1 MFDNYFNIFPLIRCN
16 AKEGAVTFQLLNDY
30 IRLVAV
36 EKPIVLISIF
46 RGFQQQCN
54 QNETSV
60 VDLLNFDDIE
70 QFNVIQKIIEKIK
83 CILNATTAALM
94 DVNYLKPLED
104 FRKELEEL
112 SQRLN
117 DCNNKPTYWEKT
129 M

>member
-1 MFDNYFNIFPLIRCN
+1 M
-16 AKEGAVTFQLLNDY
+16 
-30 IRLVAV
+30 VAV

-54 QNETSV
+54 QNEISV

-70 QFNVIQKIIEKIK
+70 EFNVIQKIIEKIK

-117 DCNNKPTYWEKT
+117 KCNNKPTYWEKS

>member
-1 MFDNYFNIFPLIRCN
+1 MFNNYFNIFPLIRCN

-54 QNETSV
+54 QNVTSV
-60 VDLLNFDDIE
+60 ADLLNFDDIE

>member
-1 MFDNYFNIFPLIRCN
+1 MFNNNFNNFPLIRCN

-30 IRLVAV
+30 VRLVAV
-36 EKPIVLISIF
+36 QKPMLLISIF
-46 RGFQQQCN
+46 QGFQQKCN
-54 QNETSV
+54 QNEQSV

-70 QFNVIQKIIEKIK
+70 QFNVIQKILEKIK
-83 CILNATTAALM
+83 CILGATTEALM

-117 DCNNKPTYWEKT
+117 NCNNKPSYWEKT
-129 M
+129 L